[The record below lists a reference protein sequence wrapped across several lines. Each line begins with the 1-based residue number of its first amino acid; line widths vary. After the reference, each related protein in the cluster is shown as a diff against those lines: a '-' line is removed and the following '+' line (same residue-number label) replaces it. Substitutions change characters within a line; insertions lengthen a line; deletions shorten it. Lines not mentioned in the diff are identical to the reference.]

1 MEFSAGELNEEII
14 TEIVFVSAD
23 NYIIDDEHTEEYWQA
38 HPTELF
44 YTFSIND
51 IFYKFEFTSSN
62 STWSL
67 SKVTDALSTVEWT
80 AKGQHLSLLETL
92 AETKNGIPDQ
102 YSNPSYYFL
111 ISCVLTSPIQSSPFL
126 YYLIRVNDII
136 QKQFFNTDI
145 RWILASCFY
154 LNENN
159 ELEYQ
164 KDNPEYSDS
173 HLKYKYY
180 FSNPNSIGTDILNLS
195 YSNDLSI
202 FFKHISN
209 KKVWLSNLIST
220 ETAFYA
226 EQKGDILTEP
236 LFEIRYFNK
245 TYDD

>member
-1 MEFSAGELNEEII
+1 MEFSYGEFNE
-14 TEIVFVSAD
+14 TSVTKIVFVSAD
-23 NYIIDDEHTEEYWQA
+23 NYIIDDEHNEEYWQA

-67 SKVTDALSTVEWT
+67 TKTTDASSTVKWT

-92 AETKNGIPDQ
+92 AVTPDPDYQ
-102 YSNPSYYFL
+102 QNPSYYFL
-111 ISCVLTSPIQSSPFL
+111 ISCELTSPIQSSPFL
-126 YYLIRVNDII
+126 YYLIRVNDLI
-136 QKQFFNTDI
+136 QEQIFNTDI
-145 RWILASCFY
+145 RWILVSCFY
-154 LNENN
+154 LNENH

-173 HLKYKYY
+173 HIKYKYY

-195 YSNDLSI
+195 YSDDLSV
-202 FFKHISN
+202 FFKQISN
-209 KKVWLSNLIST
+209 KNVWLSDLLST
-220 ETAFYA
+220 ETAFYSD
-226 EQKGDILTEP
+226 QRGDAINGFKYP

-245 TYDD
+245 TYN